1 MQPINY
7 MNYYQDSNNS
17 GNFLQ
22 GLKTG
27 QAIQQVQLQNQAR
40 EQQQAAKEDLQSFF
54 SKPNKT
60 ADDYNQMM
68 IKYPSLSE
76 GLSSSYKN
84 VNEEKKLNDFNIASQ
99 ISGALNGGNTDLAKQ
114 ILTKEKEAYLN
125 SGDTKGVSSMDNILK
140 SIDTNPNTA
149 LEMSNM
155 FMASIYPDK
164 FKDTYE
170 GIIKSQQAPLEM
182 KKTEV
187 EIINKMKD
195 SGLKDA
201 QIAKTW
207 REYQQAPIETNIKL
221 QNLALDKE
229 NSKIRMIEAQ
239 LRNTDNELKRE
250 ELQLKI
256 DEKNL
261 NVEKLKK
268 ETEQANNQLL
278 ADAKSS
284 YDAIDN
290 TKLTIKNILNSPGLD
305 MATGAT
311 SLINV
316 VPGTDAKDTAAL
328 VDTLKSQAFMSE
340 IQKMKG
346 LGALSEN
353 EGKKV
358 ADALGSLD
366 LGQSKAQFTKTL
378 GTIQE
383 ILDKTKNGL
392 DIKFKPQLEQLKKTS
407 ATPVQSESAISTPSI
422 NIDDLLKKYGDK

>member
-7 MNYYQDSNNS
+7 MNYYQDSNNG

-22 GLKTG
+22 GLQTG

-54 SKPNKT
+54 IKPNKT

-76 GLSSSYKN
+76 GLSASYKN
-84 VNEEKKLNDFNIASQ
+84 VNEEKKINDFNIASQ
-99 ISGALNGGNTDLAKQ
+99 ISGALNGGNIDLAKQ
-114 ILTKEKEAYLN
+114 ILTKEKEAYQN

-164 FKDTYE
+164 FKDTYD
-170 GIIKSQQAPLEM
+170 GIIKNQQAPLEM
-182 KKTEV
+182 KKMEL

-239 LRNTDNELKRE
+239 LRNTDNQLKRE

-261 NVEKLKK
+261 NVDKLKK
-268 ETEQANNQLL
+268 ETEQTNNQLL

-311 SLINV
+311 SLINII
-316 VPGTDAKDTAAL
+316 PGTDAKDTSAL

-392 DIKFKPQLEQLKKTS
+392 DIKFKPQLEQLKKS
-407 ATPVQSESAISTPSI
+407 SISPVQSESATPI
-422 NIDDLLKKYGDK
+422 PTVNIDDLLKKYGGK

>member
-1 MQPINY
+1 MEPINY
-7 MNYYQDSNNS
+7 LGLLPQNDIFSNFN
-17 GNFLQ
+17 Q
-22 GLKTG
+22 GLQSG
-27 QAIQQVQLQNQAR
+27 QAIQQIRLQKQAA
-40 EQQQAAKEDLQSFF
+40 EQQQAAKEDLASFF

-76 GLSSSYKN
+76 GLSASYKN

-99 ISGALNGGNTDLAKQ
+99 ISGALNSGNTDLAKQ
-114 ILTKEKEAYLN
+114 ILTKEKEAYFN

-140 SIDTNPNTA
+140 SIDTSPNTA

-170 GIIKSQQAPLEM
+170 GIIKNQQAPLEM
-182 KKTEV
+182 KKMEA

-256 DEKNL
+256 DEKNI

-290 TKLTIKNILNSPGLD
+290 TKQTIKNILSSPGLD

-311 SLINV
+311 SLVSAI
-316 VPGTDAKDTAAL
+316 PGTEAKDTAAL

-366 LGQSKAQFTKTL
+366 LGQSKTQFTKTL

-383 ILDKTKNGL
+383 ILDKTKSGL
-392 DIKFKPQLEQLKKTS
+392 DIKFKSQLGQLKNQTTGTTQQT
-407 ATPVQSESAISTPSI
+407 TPQTVTP
-422 NIDDLLKKYGDK
+422 NVDDLLKKYGGK

>member
-7 MNYYQDSNNS
+7 MALMPQNGIGNN
-17 GNFLQ
+17 FIQ
-22 GLKTG
+22 GLQTG
-27 QAIQQVQLQNQAR
+27 QAMQQIQLQKQAV
-40 EQQQAAKEDLQSFF
+40 EQQRLAKEDLQSFF

-76 GLSSSYKN
+76 GLSASYKN

-114 ILTKEKEAYLN
+114 ILTKEKEAYQN
-125 SGDTKGVSSMDNILK
+125 SGDTKGVGSMDNILS
-140 SIDTNPNTA
+140 SIDSNPSTA

-164 FKDTYE
+164 FKETYD
-170 GIIKSQQAPLEM
+170 GILNKQKAPLEM
-182 KKTEV
+182 KKMES

-207 REYQQAPIETNIKL
+207 MEYQQAPIETNIKL
-221 QNLALDKE
+221 QNLALDRE
-229 NSKIRMIEAQ
+229 SNKIKMIEAQ
-239 LRNTDNELKRE
+239 LRNTDNQLKKE

-261 NVEKLKK
+261 NVDKLKK

-311 SLINV
+311 SLLNA

-378 GTIQE
+378 GVITE
-383 ILDKTKNGL
+383 ILDKTKSGL
-392 DIKFKPQLEQLKKTS
+392 DIKFKSQLGQLKNQTTQS
-407 ATPVQSESAISTPSI
+407 TQQTTPQTETP
-422 NIDDLLKKYGDK
+422 NVDDLLKKYGGK